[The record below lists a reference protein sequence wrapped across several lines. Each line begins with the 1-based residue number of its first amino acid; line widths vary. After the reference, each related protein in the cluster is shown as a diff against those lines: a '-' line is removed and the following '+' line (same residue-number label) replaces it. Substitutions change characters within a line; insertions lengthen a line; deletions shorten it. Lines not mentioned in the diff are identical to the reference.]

1 MYLCLIWYPSLTSG
15 LLSRVATV
23 IEIYDRKGEYI
34 NLKNW
39 FNQFSIAS
47 HISVNE
53 NQSVKG
59 NKIDFCCGVLG
70 TFYKTNPLWTSTYLL
85 T

>member
-23 IEIYDRKGEYI
+23 MEINDRKGQYI

-59 NKIDFCCGVLG
+59 YIKL
-70 TFYKTNPLWTSTYLL
+70 TFDTVYFSTWNFL
-85 T
+85 